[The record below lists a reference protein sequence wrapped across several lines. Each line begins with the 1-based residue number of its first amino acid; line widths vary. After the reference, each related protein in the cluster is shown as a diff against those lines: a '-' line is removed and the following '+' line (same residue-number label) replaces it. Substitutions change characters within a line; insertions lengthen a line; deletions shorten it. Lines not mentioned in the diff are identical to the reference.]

1 MRSLLYFFSSEY
13 GRGCYKCI
21 YTKPNNQQQTI
32 MSKKQ
37 KAYILLKL
45 YQEYSEM
52 DYNTSRD
59 LWYRLLEM
67 DDFDLDSKIEED
79 KELIIELFPELQEK
93 IEELA

>member
-1 MRSLLYFFSSEY
+1 
-13 GRGCYKCI
+13 
-21 YTKPNNQQQTI
+21 